1 MVAVYEPENKEY
13 TVIVQKGSII
23 RGATPYTFDELIEV
37 APNGSGTFSYW
48 TYNGEIVSYDS
59 NYSFYASGDADI
71 TAVFNESVQAKPTA
85 VISGVASSP
94 EI

>member
-1 MVAVYEPENKEY
+1 MTLIKFSLVKRSINVKAV
-13 TVIVQKGSII
+13 
-23 RGATPYTFDELIEV
+23 EV
-37 APNGSGTFSYW
+37 TPNGSGTFSYW